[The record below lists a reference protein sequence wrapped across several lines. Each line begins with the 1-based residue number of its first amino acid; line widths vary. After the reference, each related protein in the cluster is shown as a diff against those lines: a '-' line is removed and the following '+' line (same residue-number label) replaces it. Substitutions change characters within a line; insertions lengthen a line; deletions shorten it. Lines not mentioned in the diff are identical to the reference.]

1 MKPGEVYKTTHD
13 NWTTYVLIVSTK
25 PLRATVIQICD
36 GGPVVLR
43 DHEIVLQYVT
53 EGKERAT
60 WADWAE
66 AVAKLTDHLLAEP
79 AEAME

>member
-1 MKPGEVYKTTHD
+1 MKAGEVYKKVNN

-25 PLRATVIQICD
+25 PLRATVIQICE
-36 GGPVVLR
+36 GGPVTLR
-43 DHEIVLQYVT
+43 DHELVVEYIA

-60 WADWAE
+60 WADWAG
-66 AVAKLTDHLLAEP
+66 AVAKLTDRLLAEP